1 MSQYGKTRNLLS
13 PKIFR
18 EINFLVPSLLIMLLC
33 KKFWTIKCESKFPQ
47 FPHCVNI
54 SCSLKGK
61 IFRQINFTAGFTKFL
76 LSKISIIPNHIVEIK
91 DNFTH
96 TFFCKNLVKIAVF
109 YFTKEITKWLIWR
122 NFFCSLFHT
131 VQCKILSSKKYFVK
145 TTPHSHIQK
154 SNFTWNQITIT

>member
-1 MSQYGKTRNLLS
+1 MEKRYSVEKKLKKLYAKQIL
-13 PKIFR
+13 R
-18 EINFLVPSLLIMLLC
+18 EIDIGKKLRIKRVILSHRTFFSWKHLFCNFFSKDVAFTKFLL
-33 KKFWTIKCESKFPQ
+33 KKRESKFPQ

-96 TFFCKNLVKIAVF
+96 TFFAKISW
-109 YFTKEITKWLIWR
+109 K
-122 NFFCSLFHT
+122 
-131 VQCKILSSKKYFVK
+131 
-145 TTPHSHIQK
+145 
-154 SNFTWNQITIT
+154 